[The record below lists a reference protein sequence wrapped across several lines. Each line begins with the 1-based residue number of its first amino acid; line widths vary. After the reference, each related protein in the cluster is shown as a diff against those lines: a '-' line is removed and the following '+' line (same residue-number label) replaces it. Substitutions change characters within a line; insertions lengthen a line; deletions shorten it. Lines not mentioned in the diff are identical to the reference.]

1 MNSTEIANSIAN
13 NSLLIGLIV
22 ITIFCAFYF
31 NKQIIK
37 FLNNFQS
44 KINDMVN
51 KRKEKREDVGT
62 ERLQ

>member
-1 MNSTEIANSIAN
+1 MNSTEISNLIAN

-22 ITIFCAFYF
+22 ITVFCVFYF
-31 NKQIIK
+31 RNQIVN

-51 KRKEKREDVGT
+51 KRKEKREDVRT
-62 ERLQ
+62 EGL